1 MDKEEDQQN
10 RKIMID
16 TTSEDMMSPI
26 TMEELSF
33 IIDKLDSSKAE
44 GLDSM
49 TNSML
54 KLYRAKI

>member
-16 TTSEDMMSPI
+16 TTSEDMMSPV

-44 GLDSM
+44 GLDSI

-54 KLYRAKI
+54 KLDRAKI